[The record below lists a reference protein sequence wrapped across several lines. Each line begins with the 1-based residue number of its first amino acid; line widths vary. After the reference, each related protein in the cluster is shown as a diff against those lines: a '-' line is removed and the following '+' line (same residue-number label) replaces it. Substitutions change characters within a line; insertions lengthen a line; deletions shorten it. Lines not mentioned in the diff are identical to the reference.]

1 MKFALVPTT
10 TFVPIK
16 FALEKKEL
24 IHAKVGDH
32 QLRMTSDTSAEIPGD
47 SGGPLVYKNVI
58 VGIVSSGFQCA
69 RAGYPGIYIRVSE
82 FLDFIAFH
90 MFL

>member
-1 MKFALVPTT
+1 MKCALVPTT
-10 TFVPIK
+10 TFVPTR

-24 IHAKVGDH
+24 IHAKVEEDR
-32 QLRMTSDTSAEIPGD
+32 LTMTSDISVELPGD